1 MSPVVIPRFIELK
14 SLSKRSFV
22 GINSSAGPK
31 TIFPLVVNLPE
42 ANNLIPVPQLRITL
56 PFTAE
61 IEVTDKS
68 KAPG

>member
-31 TIFPLVVNLPE
+31 TILPLVVNLPE